1 MTGAS
6 GQDRQ
11 NKPATITTP
20 THALAMA
27 VYLFQ
32 AGLGITH
39 ILNLATTKVMIEA
52 YGDVVT
58 DIWALMLVLAGFAAA
73 ASVLTARRTPVGA
86 LQKEFWAVLSLGA
99 LNGLYEVTLYLEYQ
113 YHDVVITQMFTASVA
128 VGCLCRAVQA
138 FRDRRRAL
146 QAIHSPSVAVV
157 AGDARGE

>member
-1 MTGAS
+1 
-6 GQDRQ
+6 
-11 NKPATITTP
+11 P

-27 VYLFQ
+27 IYLFQ
-32 AGLGITH
+32 AGLGIAH
-39 ILNLATTKVMIEA
+39 VLNLATTKVMVET
-52 YGDVVT
+52 YGEIFTDV
-58 DIWALMLVLAGFAAA
+58 WALMLILAGVAAA

-86 LQKEFWAVLSLGA
+86 LQKEFWAVLALGA
-99 LNGLYEVTLYLEYQ
+99 LNGLYEVTLFIEYQ

-157 AGDARGE
+157 AGKAR

>member
-1 MTGAS
+1 MTDNTS
-6 GQDRQ
+6 RPS
-11 NKPATITTP
+11 KPATITTP

-27 VYLFQ
+27 IYLFQ
-32 AGLGITH
+32 AGLGIAH
-39 ILNLATTKVMIEA
+39 ILNLAVAKTMIA
-52 YGDVVT
+52 TMGDIFT
-58 DIWALMLVLAGFAAA
+58 DIWALMLILAGFAAA

-86 LQKEFWAVLSLGA
+86 LQKEFWAVLALGI
-99 LNGLYEVTLYLEYQ
+99 LNGFYEIVLYIEYQ

-146 QAIHSPSVAVV
+146 RAINSPSVAVV